1 MCKKWSFR
9 ALTMQHDSTH
19 SVFFFSRKRFLNQ
32 DLIQNLQIF
41 CEKGY
46 CSTYCVVVY
55 HYNEYHIYVHITYDC
70 RITCFLFFKSEIRGV
85 ENNDDYPI
93 MLQKLW
99 KKSKD
104 DIKDWRERQ
113 SHLSLMPVLPKRES
127 SQGRALFKK
136 QSKELDPGQT
146 FLLFYQLLNLKLY
159 YMPG

>member
-1 MCKKWSFR
+1 
-9 ALTMQHDSTH
+9 
-19 SVFFFSRKRFLNQ
+19 
-32 DLIQNLQIF
+32 
-41 CEKGY
+41 
-46 CSTYCVVVY
+46 
-55 HYNEYHIYVHITYDC
+55 
-70 RITCFLFFKSEIRGV
+70 
-85 ENNDDYPI
+85 
-93 MLQKLW
+93 MLHKLW

-113 SHLSLMPVLPKRES
+113 SHLSLMPVLPKGES

>member
-1 MCKKWSFR
+1 
-9 ALTMQHDSTH
+9 
-19 SVFFFSRKRFLNQ
+19 
-32 DLIQNLQIF
+32 
-41 CEKGY
+41 
-46 CSTYCVVVY
+46 
-55 HYNEYHIYVHITYDC
+55 
-70 RITCFLFFKSEIRGV
+70 
-85 ENNDDYPI
+85 

-104 DIKDWRERQ
+104 DIKIWKERQ
-113 SHLSLMPVLPKRES
+113 SHLSLMPVLPKGES

>member
-1 MCKKWSFR
+1 
-9 ALTMQHDSTH
+9 
-19 SVFFFSRKRFLNQ
+19 
-32 DLIQNLQIF
+32 
-41 CEKGY
+41 
-46 CSTYCVVVY
+46 
-55 HYNEYHIYVHITYDC
+55 
-70 RITCFLFFKSEIRGV
+70 
-85 ENNDDYPI
+85 

-104 DIKDWRERQ
+104 DIKIWRERQ
-113 SHLSLMPVLPKRES
+113 SHLSLMPVLPKGES